1 MDMKK
6 HYIFSLLSVA
16 MLAACTPRHGVEVA
30 QAPETKTEFRAKSS
44 DKIPQ
49 DVTAI
54 CVDGSYSK
62 SPIEHACQGNGGIV
76 KAFMHYHAD

>member
-1 MDMKK
+1 MKK

-30 QAPETKTEFRAKSS
+30 KAPETKTEFRAKSS

-49 DVTAI
+49 GVTAI
-54 CVDGSYSK
+54 
-62 SPIEHACQGNGGIV
+62 
-76 KAFMHYHAD
+76 

>member
-1 MDMKK
+1 MKK

-54 CVDGSYSK
+54 CVDGSYK
-62 SPIEHACQGNGGIV
+62 QACQGNGGVV
-76 KAFMHYHAD
+76 KAFVHYHAD